1 MNIEKKTC
9 SVCLQSK
16 GTTLFCQTDCHHEFC
31 KECLDKWFNAKKL
44 SCPLCR
50 KNIEYFKY
58 QGNIHRIVCII
69 QTEQPLPRLN
79 PSSYVIL
86 TKKIY
91 YIMNAVTSL
100 SVVSSLLLGYIIT
113 KCSNYGIFK

>member
-31 KECLDKWFNAKKL
+31 KECLDKWFDAKKR

-50 KNIEYFKY
+50 KNIDYFTY
-58 QGNIHRIVCII
+58 QGLKHRVVCII
-69 QTEQPLPRLN
+69 QTPNNLPPVN
-79 PSSYVIL
+79 INVP
-86 TKKIY
+86 
-91 YIMNAVTSL
+91 SL
-100 SVVSSLLLGYIIT
+100 S
-113 KCSNYGIFK
+113 